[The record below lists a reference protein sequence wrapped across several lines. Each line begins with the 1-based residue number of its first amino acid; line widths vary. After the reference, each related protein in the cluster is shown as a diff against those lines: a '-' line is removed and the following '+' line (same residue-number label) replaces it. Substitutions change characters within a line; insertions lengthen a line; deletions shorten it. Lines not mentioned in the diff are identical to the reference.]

1 MTNILEKERIILK
14 KNEAKAEQ
22 MIQILRK
29 NFGGKIFPEFERCAQ
44 YDPDFFEWFNQIR
57 PRCFVDGKMLPAKYR
72 ALIHMCLLAY
82 RGEVKGVK
90 ERIRMAIGL
99 GATKLEIVEA
109 FETAMVAGGV
119 PTLLNGMAGLIQ
131 YEESQS
137 KQEK

>member
-1 MTNILEKERIILK
+1 MADEV
-14 KNEAKAEQ
+14 KNEEKYLEENKRRAGQA
-22 MIQILRK
+22 IQVLRR
-29 NFGGKIFPEFERCAQ
+29 NFGGRVFPEFERCAQ